1 MSKRCKENQRLSSLL
16 PIMRCP
22 YEALPLTMG
31 KGEIYSEKQRY
42 TIVNGIPNLVA
53 TDNLAALDE
62 LFQNQ
67 YGEKTARRYDMM
79 LKMQSLLIGCRE
91 PSQRK
96 RLVNLLN
103 PPKGGRI
110 LEIAVGTGA
119 NLPYLARAIGPEGEI
134 VALDLSL
141 AMMEEAKRRIA
152 NLGIPVTFIRAD
164 GCFLPFKDDSFDA
177 VFHFGGI
184 NMFGNIRKALAEMVR
199 VAKPA
204 APIIV
209 SDEGMS
215 EKRRQTRLGRIVGNV
230 NSLNLCRPPFDKL
243 PWHEIRDFR
252 LHWAWREIFYV
263 HRFIKGVQEDIG
275 PNKGTDEIIQDRIG
289 PA

>member
-16 PIMRCP
+16 PILRCP
-22 YEALPLTMG
+22 YEALPLDMG
-31 KGEIYSEKQRY
+31 EEEIYSDRQRY
-42 TIVNGIPNLVA
+42 SIINGIPNLVEA
-53 TDNLAALDE
+53 ENVAAIDE

-67 YGEKTARRYDMM
+67 YGEKTARKYDKM
-79 LKMQSLLIGCRE
+79 LKLQSLLIGCRE

-96 RLVNLLN
+96 QLVDLLN
-103 PPKGGRI
+103 PPYGGRV
-110 LEIAVGTGA
+110 LEVAVGTGA

-134 VALDLSL
+134 VAVDLSL
-141 AMMEEAKRRIA
+141 AMMEEAQRRVG
-152 NLGIPVTFIRAD
+152 NLALPITFIRAD
-164 GCFLPFKDDSFDA
+164 GCYLPFKDDSFDA

-184 NMFGNIRKALAEMVR
+184 NMFGDIGKGIAEMVR

-215 EKRRQTRLGRIVGNV
+215 EKRRRSRLGRLVGNI

-243 PWHEIRDFR
+243 PWQEIRDFR
-252 LHWAWREIFYV
+252 LYWAWREIFYV
-263 HRFIKGVQEDIG
+263 QRFVKGTREDIEQD
-275 PNKGTDEIIQDRIG
+275 KGTDEIIRHRIG